1 MVSMSKAY
9 SIRQLR
15 KRGDSVAEIARE
27 VEAPRSTVR
36 NHLVKDGP
44 TRPKHPPAPRSRSGH
59 QRTRLGNRNACDRSP
74 AWSSG
79 PPP

>member
-1 MVSMSKAY
+1 MVRMSQAY

-15 KRGDSVAEIARE
+15 KQGDSVAEIARE

-44 TRPKHPPAPRSRSGH
+44 TRPKHPPAPPRSRSGH
-59 QRTRLGNRNACDRSP
+59 
-74 AWSSG
+74 
-79 PPP
+79 